1 MKRLIFFIFPIF
13 CLCFSGCTA
22 VEEDAAENGGSLR
35 GVTFEMGMHTSS
47 AAAPFDAE
55 QVRELDGYL
64 FDKNGM
70 LTKVYKGLV
79 AGADGHAELQVPYFL
94 GEQLYFIA
102 NAAGL
107 LPEDRIQAG
116 IMSEAEFRNL
126 VLESETPLA
135 DGNHPLMTAEY
146 TLTGTDTPRP
156 TVRLTRAQARIDV
169 EVVADEGVQV
179 DSIAIG
185 DLRQTAYLFPQDRVQ
200 SPPGSPSGRWSGR
213 YDPALTSGLH
223 AGICYLY
230 EQASD
235 GFPLYVFTTIN
246 GVSSKLTASLP
257 AEIRRNTIYKITVS
271 GVGASLQATVSMGD
285 WETEETTTSKPDADR
300 IKVDTELS
308 ILAEGASVSLTGD
321 TIFLP
326 SWESE
331 STLVLKH
338 VPDDVE
344 ITMDGASAISFT
356 PLARTRADLQG
367 SRFLVR
373 TSNRRPNSSTELVY
387 LKAHNKVRPDYY
399 EGRLVVVLQSAP
411 IVFEGPVWNALSDV
425 PPYGCHFNKYIDGV
439 LGTIKVPD
447 GYELSVNG
455 SNWLRVVRQDNG
467 TYEVQGGYKP
477 NDMHADGRLQEC
489 VLTVRAHDGREEEF
503 AISRLNYGLPVV
515 LMDGTYWC
523 RFNLSG
529 NSRSFEDQ
537 IQIPEAAG
545 IENDADY
552 LAACRDEEFLRMMGS
567 GYKGRNANG
576 MNLIYQSGFKYDTYN
591 STGTNGGRL
600 ESGPATAHCPDGY
613 VIPSENDYVHLLKS
627 GGFQYKQQDP
637 SVTYT
642 TGGGKQATA
651 TRQTRTDVACG
662 EGILP
667 SITYHQI
674 DIDGS
679 LLVLGGVG
687 HQYNTGSDKFAVN
700 NVLLAAIT
708 GNDGTWGCKANG
720 FNRTAQNENKTRTV
734 RCIKATP
741 SFIIEE

>member
-1 MKRLIFFIFPIF
+1 MKRMIFFIFPIF
-13 CLCFSGCTA
+13 CLCLLGCTA
-22 VEEDAAENGGSLR
+22 IEQDAAKNGGSLR

-55 QVRELDGYL
+55 QIRELDGYL
-64 FDKNGM
+64 FDKNGI

-79 AGADGHAELQVPYFL
+79 TDADGHTELQIPYFL

-107 LPEDRIQAG
+107 LPEDGIQAG
-116 IMSEAEFRNL
+116 ITSEAEFRNL
-126 VLESETPLA
+126 VLISETPQA
-135 DGNHPLMTAEY
+135 DGNHPLMTAAY
-146 TLTGTDTPRP
+146 TLSGAGTPQP
-156 TVRLTRAQARIDV
+156 TVRLTRAQARVDV
-169 EVVADEGVQV
+169 EVVADEGIQV

-185 DLRQTAYLFPQDRVQ
+185 NLRQTAYLFPQDRVQ
-200 SPPGSPSGRWSGR
+200 SPPDAPSGTWGSR

-257 AEIRRNTIYKITVS
+257 AEIRRNTVYKITVS

-285 WETEETTTSKPDADR
+285 WETGETTTSKPDAD
-300 IKVDTELS
+300 KVMVDTELS
-308 ILAEGASVSLTGD
+308 ILTEGASVSLTGD

-326 SWESE
+326 SWDTE
-331 STLVLKH
+331 STLVLKN

-344 ITMDGASAISFT
+344 ITVDGASTISFT
-356 PLARTRADLQG
+356 PLAQTRADLQG
-367 SRFLVR
+367 GRFLMR
-373 TSNRRPNSSTELVY
+373 TFNRRPNSSTELVY
-387 LKAHNKVRPDYY
+387 LKIHSKAHPGYY
-399 EGRLVVVLQSAP
+399 EGRLVVVLQPSP
-411 IVFEGPVWNALSDV
+411 IVFEGPIWDVLSDV
-425 PPYGCHFNKYIDGV
+425 LPYRCHFNKYIDGV
-439 LGTIKVPD
+439 LGKIKVPA
-447 GYELSVNG
+447 GYTLSVSDN
-455 SNWLRVVRQDNG
+455 NWLRVVQQDNG

-477 NDMHADGRLQEC
+477 NDIHADGRLQEC
-489 VLTVRAHDGREEEF
+489 VLAVAHDGREEEF

-523 RFNLSG
+523 RFNMSG
-529 NSRSFEDQ
+529 NSRNFEDQ
-537 IQIPEAAG
+537 IQIEEAAG

-552 LAACRDEEFLRMMGS
+552 LAACSDEEFLRMMGS

-576 MNLIYQSGFKYDTYN
+576 MNLIYQSVFKYDKFN
-591 STGTNGGRL
+591 STGANGRL
-600 ESGPATAHCPDGY
+600 ETGPVTSHCPDGY
-613 VIPSENDYVHLLKS
+613 IIPSEKDYVHLLKS
-627 GGFQYKQQDP
+627 GGFQYKQQNP
-637 SVTYT
+637 SLTYT

-651 TRQTRTDVACG
+651 TRQTRTGVACG

-679 LLVLGGVG
+679 LLVLGGLG
-687 HQYNTGSDKFAVN
+687 HQYNTDKFAAN

-708 GNDGTWGCKANG
+708 GNDGTWGCGANG
-720 FNRTAQNENKTRTV
+720 FNRTAQREDKTRTV